1 MEIVTGLV
9 QGSAEW
15 HAHRGNKRNA
25 SDSPKV
31 TCDSSYGSRESVMA
45 FLKFG
50 HTEEVPPELQK
61 RFDLGHLFEKLAR
74 PLAED
79 ITGEMLSPETGVN
92 GEYSASFD
100 GLDFDRKIAFEHKTL
115 NAKLREEM
123 FDGCQGTDLPMEYQ
137 VQMETQCLVCE
148 SLEKVLFMASV
159 WDEETHELIEERH
172 CWYTPNLKLRA
183 QITAAWDQLIKDM
196 VSFEMPEVK
205 AVAVAEAIPSLPA
218 LNIELFGEVKG
229 SNLPSFATSAKQV
242 IESIKTD
249 LVTDQDF
256 ADSEAIVK
264 FLKSGEQ
271 QLAEAKKTALSKT
284 ESIEALFRAVDDLSE
299 TMRQKRLT
307 LEKLVKAEKENKRNA
322 IFSAAKQELTD
333 HIQKLNA
340 SFSIRVALPDIT
352 TDFTGAM
359 KGKKLLSSMQ
369 SSVNDVLAK
378 AKIEANQW
386 AEKITANINAYTD
399 AVKEEYRALLFPD
412 LPTLILKDQDDFIAY
427 VNNRIAMH
435 EQQIREREELARK
448 QAEESARLKAEADEA
463 TRLEA
468 EARRIAQDAQDAQR
482 MAEAEALAKNPAPAL
497 ADIPLTT
504 GAAMKA
510 AAQSNDQVTLFDAL
524 TQFCNER
531 GLNESTCNDLI
542 SLVGSYTSLN
552 QKAAQT
558 QYKCMLAL
566 KVPGG
571 QENSYFNPPCRRNAD
586 DRR

>member
-1 MEIVTGLV
+1 MKKLNLV
-9 QGSAEW
+9 QGSEQWKAVRNKFYRTASSASMMMSSHSNVTRDELLHMKATGTEQEFSDFVQKYVLDNG
-15 HAHRGNKRNA
+15 HAVEAN
-25 SDSPKV
+25 
-31 TCDSSYGSRESVMA
+31 
-45 FLKFG
+45 
-50 HTEEVPPELQK
+50 
-61 RFDLGHLFEKLAR
+61 AR
-74 PLAED
+74 PFMEQKIAD
-79 ITGEMLSPETGVN
+79 WF
-92 GEYSASFD
+92 FD
-100 GLDFDRKIAFEHKTL
+100 GD
-115 NAKLREEM
+115 
-123 FDGCQGTDLPMEYQ
+123 TDDAMLYQ
-137 VQMETQCLVCE
+137 VTATDDDEYLLGSTDGLTDCGTVGWECKQWNESKAADVEAGILPECDKWQVIQSLVITRAKYWVYTVTDGTPE
-148 SLEKVLFMASV
+148 KEVSMVVSLTDADEKALMAG
-159 WDEETHELIEERH
+159 WKQFDEDLAN
-172 CWYTPNLKLRA
+172 Y
-183 QITAAWDQLIKDM
+183 
-196 VSFEMPEVK
+196 EVK
-205 AVAVAEAIPSLPA
+205 EAKPVAIAETIPSLPA

-333 HIQKLNA
+333 HIQKVNA

-359 KGKKLLSSMQ
+359 KGKKLLSNMQ
-369 SSVNDVLAK
+369 SAVNDVLAK

-386 AEKITANINAYTD
+386 AEKITANINAYAE

-482 MAEAEALAKNPAPAL
+482 MAEAEALAKNSAPAL

-524 TQFCNER
+524 TQFCHER
-531 GLNESTCNDLI
+531 GLNESTCNQLI
-542 SLVGSYTSLN
+542 ALVGGYTSLDL
-552 QKAAQT
+552 AA
-558 QYKCMLAL
+558 
-566 KVPGG
+566 
-571 QENSYFNPPCRRNAD
+571 
-586 DRR
+586 